1 VQYGSRASSQA
12 AVATLGARD
21 RASLLPED
29 MQGVFMMI
37 ARAAKKG
44 PARAMHMAHIRCAVH
59 GVY

>member
-1 VQYGSRASSQA
+1 V
-12 AVATLGARD
+12 TLGARD